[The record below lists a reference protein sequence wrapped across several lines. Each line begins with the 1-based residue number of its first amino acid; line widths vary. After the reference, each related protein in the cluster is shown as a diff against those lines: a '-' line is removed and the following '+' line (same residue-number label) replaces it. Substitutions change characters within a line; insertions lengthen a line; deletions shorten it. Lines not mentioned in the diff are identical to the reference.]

1 MDFLSDNPLANMRGP
16 DFLVAYA
23 IFAGIV
29 VLTFIALTALEG
41 DGRDAPLRPI
51 PAKPDPY
58 ELAYLRDGAGGVV
71 WLAIYALKRAG
82 LIELTNRG
90 KLQRLGDGR
99 PSNRYEAAVLS
110 AIGPSSTPSAIIRD
124 RSPGGSTPSLLR
136 ALESSLAARGL
147 VRSPESR
154 TRTLRLAW
162 CIGGALVAIA
172 AYKVVVATAHGHRNV
187 GGLFIECGIFLI
199 ILLLAARLILRRR
212 ANTRGR
218 TYLDRVKLAY
228 ERPRPNAA
236 GPAGAGVDPVNMLLV
251 GVYGFQVLTGTP
263 DAAFAKQAQ
272 LAQSSGSDGGGGSSC
287 SGGGGSGCGGGGGC
301 GGCGSS

>member
-23 IFAGIV
+23 IFACIAV
-29 VLTFIALTALEG
+29 MTFIALAAL
-41 DGRDAPLRPI
+41 DNNGRDAPSRQI
-51 PAKPDPY
+51 PVKPDPY
-58 ELAYLRDGAGGVV
+58 ELAYLRDGIGGVV

-90 KLQRLGDGR
+90 RLRRLQGAR
-99 PSNRYEAAVLS
+99 PSDRYEAAVLS

-124 RSPGGSTPSLLR
+124 RSPGGSLSPLLR
-136 ALESSLAARGL
+136 SLESSLAARGL

-154 TRTLRLAW
+154 TRTVRFAW
-162 CIGGALVAIA
+162 SICGALSAIA
-172 AYKVVVATAHGHRNV
+172 AYKVIVATTHGHRNV
-187 GGLFIECGIFLI
+187 GGLFVECAISLT
-199 ILLLAARLILRRR
+199 ILLIAARLILRRR
-212 ANTRGR
+212 ANTSGR

-228 ERPRPNAA
+228 ERPRPNTAA
-236 GPAGAGVDPVNMLLV
+236 TAGTGLDSVNMLLV

-272 LAQSSGSDGGGGSSC
+272 LAQSSGSDGGGSSC
-287 SGGGGSGCGGGGGC
+287 SGGGGSECGGGGGC

>member
-16 DFLVAYA
+16 DFLALYA
-23 IFAGIV
+23 IFACIAV
-29 VLTFIALTALEG
+29 FTFIALASLDD
-41 DGRDAPLRPI
+41 DGRDAPSRQI

-82 LIELTNRG
+82 LVELTKGG
-90 KLQRLGDGR
+90 KLQRLEGAG
-99 PSNRYEAAVLS
+99 PSNRYEADVLNAV
-110 AIGPSSTPSAIIRD
+110 GPGSTPSAIIRA
-124 RSPGGSTPSLLR
+124 PGGAVSSLLR
-136 ALESSLAARGL
+136 TLESSLAARGL

-154 TRTLRLAW
+154 RRTAGLAW
-162 CIGGALVAIA
+162 WVGGALFAIA
-172 AYKVVVATAHGHRNV
+172 GYKVIVATAHGHRNV
-187 GGLFIECGIFLI
+187 GGLFIECGIAML
-199 ILLLAARLILRRR
+199 ILLLAARFILRQR

-218 TYLDRVKLAY
+218 LYLDRVKLAY
-228 ERPRPNAA
+228 ERPRPNS
-236 GPAGAGVDPVNMLLV
+236 AGAGLDPVNMLLV

-272 LAQSSGSDGGGGSSC
+272 MAQSSGGCGGGSSC